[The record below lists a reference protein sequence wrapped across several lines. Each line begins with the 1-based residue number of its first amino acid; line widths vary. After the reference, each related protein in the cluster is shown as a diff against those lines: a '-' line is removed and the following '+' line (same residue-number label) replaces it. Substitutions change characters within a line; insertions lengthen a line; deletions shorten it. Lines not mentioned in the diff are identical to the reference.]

1 MTRSRSNRK
10 TNAPAPVAEVRRPA
24 PLLPLH
30 PVRASRVATAQAR
43 IAADYYDRGDVRDR
57 LVRTLLSELKER

>member
-1 MTRSRSNRK
+1 MTRSRTNRK
-10 TNAPAPVAEVRRPA
+10 TNAPAPASEVRRPA
-24 PLLPLH
+24 VLLPLH

>member
-10 TNAPAPVAEVRRPA
+10 TNVPASESPARRPA
-24 PLLPLH
+24 ALLPLH

-43 IAADYYDRGDVRDR
+43 IAADYYDRGDVRER